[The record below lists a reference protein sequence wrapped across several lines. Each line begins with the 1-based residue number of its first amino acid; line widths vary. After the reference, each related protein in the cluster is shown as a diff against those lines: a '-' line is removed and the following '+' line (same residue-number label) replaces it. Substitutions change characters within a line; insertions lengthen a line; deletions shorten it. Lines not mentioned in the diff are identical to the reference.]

1 MTAEELI
8 YVLYKYF
15 NVDNNIDLAKEMN
28 VTKQTISNWK
38 TRDSIS
44 AIKKKCYELGIYD
57 NIFSNTDFSNS
68 TNTVSNNSSIIDNS
82 TNKSTSTYVSNIPEN
97 LIIELNSL
105 FSKIKDET
113 QIKKVSY
120 QIEDY
125 IIDLKRKM
133 RD

>member
-38 TRDSIS
+38 TRDSVS

-57 NIFSNTDFSNS
+57 SIFSNTDFSNS

-82 TNKSTSTYVSNIPEN
+82 TNKSTSSYVSNIPEN